1 MKCLLIA
8 INAKFIH
15 SNPAVR
21 SLRAWCAERQPEL
34 GERIELAEYTIN
46 QPIGE
51 VLADVYRRRPDVAA
65 FSCYIW
71 NWRMVQEILCELG
84 KLLPDMP
91 VWLGG
96 PEVSYDPEDVLVR
109 HPRLTGIMVGEG
121 EETFRELMDYY
132 RNRIE
137 ESFDPPGVLDGI
149 KGIVYRFA
157 QAEGETKLR
166 RMPPRPLVDMDSL
179 PFLYT
184 KEELGKLENRILYY
198 ESSRGCPYRCTY
210 CLSSIDKTVRL
221 RSLDLVEK
229 ELDFFLKAKVPQ
241 VKFVDRTFNCNSAHA
256 IGIWKYIR
264 EHDNGITNFHFE
276 ISADI
281 LTEEELALLG
291 QMRPGLVQLEIG
303 VQSTNSKTRKEI
315 RRSADW
321 ERLKRNV
328 EILRRRRN
336 IHIHLDLIAGLPFE
350 DQESFRESFNG
361 VYSCRPEQ
369 LQLGFLKVLKGTYL
383 YERAQEYCIAYTE
396 NPPYEVLFTEW
407 MSYEE
412 LLVLKRVEEVL
423 ELYYNSGQF
432 TYTLPV
438 LEQRFES
445 PFDMYRCLAEY
456 VEERGYFLKSPSREY
471 RYQILL
477 DFAAQRDP
485 GLEALYREL
494 LTLDMYLRENRKNR
508 PAFAHSSFTEE
519 EKKRMVEFYRREGKE
534 PVYLED
540 YVRAGYDSRQM
551 ARMTHIEKFVF
562 PVWEPLP
569 ERIGV
574 CHGTGQEIMEE
585 TSCIMDDEKGRARY
599 WALFDYEKRDPITR
613 AARLVPIR
621 L

>member
-1 MKCLLIA
+1 MKFLLIA

-21 SLRAWCAERQPEL
+21 SLRAWCVKRQPEL
-34 GERIELAEYTIN
+34 GDRIELAEYTIN
-46 QPIGE
+46 QPAGE
-51 VLADVYRRRPDVAA
+51 ILADIYRRRPDVAA

-96 PEVSYDPEDVLVR
+96 PEVSYDPKDVLAR
-109 HPRLTGIMVGEG
+109 HSQLAGIMVGEG
-121 EETFRELMDYY
+121 EETFRELMDFY
-132 RNRIE
+132 RRRIE
-137 ESFDPPGVLDGI
+137 GAFDPPGGLDGI
-149 KGIVYRFA
+149 RGIVYRSV
-157 QAEGETKLR
+157 QAEEGTKLR
-166 RMPPRPLVDMDSL
+166 STPSRPPVDMDSL

-184 KEELGKLENRILYY
+184 KEELGELENRILYY
-198 ESSRGCPYRCTY
+198 ESSRGCPYRCSY

-256 IGIWKYIR
+256 MGIWKYIL
-264 EHDNGITNFHFE
+264 ENDNGITNFHFE

-281 LTEEELALLG
+281 LTEEEMALLG

-303 VQSTNSKTRKEI
+303 VQSTNPKTLKEI
-315 RRSADW
+315 RRGADW
-321 ERLKRNV
+321 EKLKRNV
-328 EILRRRRN
+328 EILRRKRN

-350 DQESFRESFNG
+350 DQESFQKSFHE

-369 LQLGFLKVLKGTYL
+369 LQLGFLKVLKGAYL
-383 YERAQEYCIAYTE
+383 YERVQEYGIAYTE
-396 NPPYEVLFTEW
+396 GPPYEVLFTRW
-407 MSYEE
+407 ISYEE
-412 LLVLKRVEEVL
+412 LLVFKRVEEML

-438 LEQRFES
+438 LEQCFES
-445 PFDMYRCLAEY
+445 PFEMYRCLAEY
-456 VEERGYFLKSPSREY
+456 VEERGYFLKNPSREF

-485 GLEALYREL
+485 KKEAFYREL
-494 LTLDMYLRENRKNR
+494 LILDMYLRENRKSR
-508 PAFAHSSFTEE
+508 PAFAPSSFTEE
-519 EKKRMVEFYRREGKE
+519 EKKRMVEFYRREERE
-534 PVYLED
+534 PVYLGD

-551 ARMTHIEKFVF
+551 ARMTHIEGFTF
-562 PVWEPLP
+562 PIWEIFP
-569 ERIGV
+569 EKSGEG
-574 CHGTGQEIMEE
+574 HGTGQEIVEE
-585 TSCIMDDEKGRARY
+585 TSCRTADGKGKKRY
-599 WALFDYEKRDPITR
+599 WLLFDYEKRDPLSR
-613 AARLVPIR
+613 AARHVLIR